1 MKDANVVRA
10 SQLDTATISDALDK
24 HGLVGQCYRI
34 MPRSN
39 TFRMAGRAWTLMYG
53 PAGSPPGTVGDYI
66 DDIDEDTVIVLDNN
80 GRTDATVWGDIL
92 TEAASRKGVAGTVIN
107 GVNRDVALCIELNYP
122 IYSLGNWMR
131 TGKDRVQ
138 VEATQ
143 VPVNIGD
150 VRVCPGD
157 LVRGD
162 ADGVVVVPRA
172 FEEQV
177 LASAEA
183 IQTAEDEIRHSVRGG
198 LSLRDARAMHGY
210 HNLQTRGHDE

>member
-39 TFRMAGRAWTLMYG
+39 TFRMTGRAWTLLYG

-66 DDIDEDTVIVLDNN
+66 DDIDEGKVIVLDNN
-80 GRTDATVWGDIL
+80 GRSDATVWGDIL
-92 TEAASRKGVAGTVIN
+92 TEAASRKGIAGTVIN

-157 LVRGD
+157 IVRGD
-162 ADGVVVVPRA
+162 ADGVVVVPSA

-183 IQTAEDEIRHSVRGG
+183 IQAAEDKIRHSVRNG